1 MDVAYLSV
9 EEDPVVDAGG
19 SEAVFSD
26 EGRGIAGLEASEGCA
41 EVRVEESG
49 VTRSLVEQVTSCD
62 VPYGGNITCL
72 LEGDR
77 SLGAFLFFIFCLR
90 RFC

>member
-1 MDVAYLSV
+1 MDVADPSV

-49 VTRSLVEQVTSCD
+49 VACGFVEQSASCD

-72 LEGDR
+72 LEGDG
-77 SLGAFLFFIFCLR
+77 LG
-90 RFC
+90 

>member
-9 EEDPVVDAGG
+9 EEDPVVGV
-19 SEAVFSD
+19 SRCEAVFLD

-49 VTRSLVEQVTSCD
+49 VACGFVEQSPSCD

-77 SLGAFLFFIFCLR
+77 LG
-90 RFC
+90 